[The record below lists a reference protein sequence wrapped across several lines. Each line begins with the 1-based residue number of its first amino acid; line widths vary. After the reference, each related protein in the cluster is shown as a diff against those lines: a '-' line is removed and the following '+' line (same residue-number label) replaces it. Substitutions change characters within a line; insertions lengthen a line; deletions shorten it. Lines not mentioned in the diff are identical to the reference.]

1 MIEFLI
7 ILICTI
13 IFYYNRK
20 KIRIF
25 LKKKIKTVDIENVHE
40 IFKPIKISENLLG
53 PGEDLIIQS
62 FSVPSSYQIVGM
74 TSDYESWILSCLS
87 KVSNNIFEFGT
98 CSGKN
103 TMLMALNSKESSRII
118 TLTLNQNQSKK
129 LNLNKKD
136 NNISH
141 RNIMNESNYE
151 KFLFSG
157 KEIEKKIE
165 VIFIDSR
172 EFDTKKYIGKFD
184 LIFIDGG
191 HTYSVV
197 KSDTE
202 KAFEMLSNKG
212 IIIWHDYVV
221 GKESCKDICKFI
233 NEIEKEKKIFHI
245 KNTSMSY
252 FRNKIL

>member
-1 MIEFLI
+1 MTEFLI
-7 ILICTI
+7 AIIFVIL
-13 IFYYNRK
+13 FYYNRK
-20 KIRIF
+20 IIRIL
-25 LKKKIKTVDIENVHE
+25 LKKKIQSVNIENVHE
-40 IFKPIKISENLLG
+40 IFEPVKISENLLG
-53 PGEDLIIQS
+53 PGDDLIIQS
-62 FSVPSSYQIVGM
+62 FSIPSSYQVVGM

-87 KVSNNIFEFGT
+87 KVSDNIFEFGT

-103 TMLMALNSKESSRII
+103 TMLMALNSKKSSRII
-118 TLTLNQNQSKK
+118 SLTLNQDQSKK
-129 LNLNKKD
+129 LNLDKKD
-136 NNISH
+136 NNISM

-172 EFDTKKYIGKFD
+172 ELDTKEYLGKFD

-202 KAFEMLSNKG
+202 KAFEMISSRG
-212 IIIWHDYVV
+212 IVIWHDYVV
-221 GKESCKDICKFI
+221 GKESCKDVCKFI

-245 KNTSMSY
+245 KNTSMCY
-252 FRNKIL
+252 FRKNS

>member
-1 MIEFLI
+1 MTEFLI
-7 ILICTI
+7 AI
-13 IFYYNRK
+13 IFVIVFYYNRK
-20 KIRIF
+20 IIRIL
-25 LKKKIKTVDIENVHE
+25 LKKKIQSVNIETVHE
-40 IFKPIKISENLLG
+40 IFEPVKISENLLG
-53 PGEDLIIQS
+53 PRDDLIIKS
-62 FSVPSSYQIVGM
+62 FSVPSSYQVVGM

-87 KVSNNIFEFGT
+87 KVSDDIFEFGT

-118 TLTLNQNQSKK
+118 SLTLNKNQSKK
-129 LNLNKKD
+129 LSLDKKD

-141 RNIMNESNYE
+141 RNIVNESNYE

-172 EFDTKKYIGKFD
+172 EFDTKKYLCKFD
-184 LIFIDGG
+184 LIFVDGG
-191 HTYSVV
+191 HTYSVL

-202 KAFEMLSNKG
+202 KAFEMISNRG

-233 NEIEKEKKIFHI
+233 NEIGKEKKIFHI
-245 KNTSMSY
+245 KGTSMCY
-252 FRNKIL
+252 FKNNF

>member
-1 MIEFLI
+1 MTEFLI
-7 ILICTI
+7 IIIFII

-20 KIRIF
+20 KIRIL
-25 LKKKIKTVDIENVHE
+25 LKNKIQSVDIENVHE
-40 IFKPIKISENLLG
+40 IFEPKKISKNLLG
-53 PGEDLIIQS
+53 PGDNLIIQS
-62 FSVPSSYQIVGM
+62 FSVPSSYNVVGM

-87 KVSNNIFEFGT
+87 KISDNIFEFET

-103 TMLMALNSKESSRII
+103 TMLMALNSKENSKII
-118 TLTLNQNQSKK
+118 SLTLNQNQSKK
-129 LNLNKKD
+129 LSLDKND

-141 RNIMNESNYE
+141 RNIVNESNYE

-172 EFDTKKYIGKFD
+172 EFDTKRYLNKFD

-197 KSDTE
+197 KSDTK
-202 KAFEMLSNKG
+202 KAFEMISDRG

-221 GKESCKDICKFI
+221 GKESCKDICKLI
-233 NEIEKEKKIFHI
+233 NKIEKEKKIFHI
-245 KNTSMSY
+245 KNTSMCY
-252 FRNKIL
+252 FRNNS

>member
-1 MIEFLI
+1 MSEFLI
-7 ILICTI
+7 AIICII

-20 KIRIF
+20 IIKVL
-25 LKKKIKTVDIENVHE
+25 LKKKIQSVNIENIHE
-40 IFKPIKISENLLG
+40 IFEPVKISDNLLG
-53 PGEDLIIQS
+53 PGDDLIIQS
-62 FSVPSSYQIVGM
+62 FSIPSSYQVVGM

-87 KVSNNIFEFGT
+87 KVSDDIFEFGT

-118 TLTLNQNQSKK
+118 SLTLNQNQSKK
-129 LNLNKKD
+129 LSLDKKD
-136 NNISH
+136 NNIAYK
-141 RNIMNESNYE
+141 NIMNESNYG

-172 EFDTKKYIGKFD
+172 EFDTKKYLGKID

-202 KAFEMLSNKG
+202 KAFEMISDRG

-233 NEIEKEKKIFHI
+233 NEIEKENKIFHI
-245 KNTSMSY
+245 KNTSMCY
-252 FRNKIL
+252 FRNNS

>member
-1 MIEFLI
+1 MTEFLI
-7 ILICTI
+7 ILICI
-13 IFYYNRK
+13 IILYYNKK

-25 LKKKIKTVDIENVHE
+25 FKKKIQTKDLESVHE
-40 IFKPIKISENLLG
+40 IFKPKKISENLVG
-53 PGEDLIIQS
+53 PNDNLIIQS
-62 FSVPSSYQIVGM
+62 FSIPSSYKVVGM

-103 TMLMALNSKESSRII
+103 TMLMALNSNENTSIVS
-118 TLTLNQNQSKK
+118 LTLNQNESKK
-129 LNLNKKD
+129 LELDKKD
-136 NNISH
+136 NNTSI
-141 RNIMNESNYE
+141 RNIVNESNYE

-157 KEIEKKIE
+157 KEIEKKIK

-172 EFDTKKYIGKFD
+172 KFNTEKYIRKFD

-191 HTYSVV
+191 HTYSIV
-197 KSDTE
+197 KNDSK

-221 GKESCKDICKFI
+221 GKESCKDVCKYI
-233 NEIEKEKKIFHI
+233 NDLEKKKKYI
-245 KNTSMSY
+245 SY
-252 FRNKIL
+252 KGYIDVFF

>member
-1 MIEFLI
+1 MSEFLI
-7 ILICTI
+7 TIICII

-20 KIRIF
+20 IIKVL
-25 LKKKIKTVDIENVHE
+25 LKKKIQSVNIENVHE
-40 IFKPIKISENLLG
+40 IFEPKKISKNLLG
-53 PGEDLIIQS
+53 PGDNLIIQS
-62 FSVPSSYQIVGM
+62 FSVPSSYNVVGM

-87 KVSNNIFEFGT
+87 KISDNIFEFGT

-103 TMLMALNSKESSRII
+103 TMLMALNSKENSKII
-118 TLTLNQNQSKK
+118 SLTLNQNQSKK
-129 LNLNKKD
+129 LSLDKND

-141 RNIMNESNYE
+141 RNIVNESNYE

-157 KEIEKKIE
+157 KEIEKKIK

-172 EFDTKKYIGKFD
+172 EFDTKRYLNKFD

-202 KAFEMLSNKG
+202 KAFEMISDTG
-212 IIIWHDYVV
+212 IIIWHDYVI
-221 GKESCKDICKFI
+221 GKESCKDICKLI
-233 NEIEKEKKIFHI
+233 NKIEKEKKIFHI
-245 KNTSMSY
+245 KNTSMCY
-252 FRNKIL
+252 FRNNS

>member
-1 MIEFLI
+1 MTEFLI
-7 ILICTI
+7 GIICIIL
-13 IFYYNRK
+13 FYFNRK
-20 KIRIF
+20 KIRIL
-25 LKKKIKTVDIENVHE
+25 LKKKIQSVDIENVHE
-40 IFKPIKISENLLG
+40 IFEPVKISDNLLG
-53 PGEDLIIQS
+53 PRDDLIIKS
-62 FSVPSSYQIVGM
+62 FSVPSSYQVVGM

-87 KVSNNIFEFGT
+87 KVSDDIFEFGT

-118 TLTLNQNQSKK
+118 SLTLNKNQSKK
-129 LNLNKKD
+129 LSLDKKD

-141 RNIMNESNYE
+141 RNIVNESNYE

-172 EFDTKKYIGKFD
+172 EFDTKKYLCKFD
-184 LIFIDGG
+184 LIFVDGG
-191 HTYSVV
+191 HTYSVL

-202 KAFEMLSNKG
+202 KAFEMISNRG

-233 NEIEKEKKIFHI
+233 NEIGKEKKIFHI
-245 KNTSMSY
+245 KGTSMCY
-252 FRNKIL
+252 FKNNF

>member
-1 MIEFLI
+1 MTEFLI
-7 ILICTI
+7 IIIFII

-20 KIRIF
+20 KIRIL
-25 LKKKIKTVDIENVHE
+25 LKNKIQSVDIENVHE
-40 IFKPIKISENLLG
+40 IFEPKKISKNLLG
-53 PGEDLIIQS
+53 PGDNLIIQS
-62 FSVPSSYQIVGM
+62 FSVPLSYNVVGM

-87 KVSNNIFEFGT
+87 KISDNIFEFGT

-103 TMLMALNSKESSRII
+103 TMLMALNSKENSKII
-118 TLTLNQNQSKK
+118 SLTLNQNQSKK
-129 LNLNKKD
+129 LSLDKND

-141 RNIMNESNYE
+141 RNIVNESNYE

-157 KEIEKKIE
+157 KEIEKKIK

-172 EFDTKKYIGKFD
+172 EFDTKRYLNKFD

-202 KAFEMLSNKG
+202 KAFEMISDTG
-212 IIIWHDYVV
+212 IIIWHDYVI
-221 GKESCKDICKFI
+221 GKESCKDICKLI
-233 NEIEKEKKIFHI
+233 NKIEKEKKIFHI
-245 KNTSMSY
+245 KDTSMCY
-252 FRNKIL
+252 FRNNS

>member
-1 MIEFLI
+1 MTEFLI
-7 ILICTI
+7 VIIFII

-20 KIRIF
+20 KIRIL
-25 LKKKIKTVDIENVHE
+25 LKDKIQCVDIESVHE
-40 IFKPIKISENLLG
+40 IFEPKKISENLLG
-53 PGEDLIIQS
+53 PGDNLIIQS
-62 FSVPSSYQIVGM
+62 FSVPSSYNVVGM

-103 TMLMALNSKESSRII
+103 TMLMALNSKESCRI
-118 TLTLNQNQSKK
+118 TSLTLNQNQSKK
-129 LNLNKKD
+129 LSLDKKD

-141 RNIMNESNYE
+141 RNIMNESNYD

-165 VIFIDSR
+165 IIFIDSR
-172 EFDTKKYIGKFD
+172 EFDTRKYLCKFD

-202 KAFEMLSNKG
+202 KAFEMISDRG

-221 GKESCKDICKFI
+221 GKESCKDICKLI
-233 NEIEKEKKIFHI
+233 NEIEKEKKIFQI
-245 KNTSMSY
+245 KDTSMCY
-252 FRNKIL
+252 FRNNS

>member
-1 MIEFLI
+1 MTEFLI
-7 ILICTI
+7 VIIFII

-20 KIRIF
+20 KIRIL
-25 LKKKIKTVDIENVHE
+25 LKNKIQSVDIESVHE
-40 IFKPIKISENLLG
+40 IFEPKRISENLLG
-53 PGEDLIIQS
+53 PGDNLIIKS
-62 FSVPSSYQIVGM
+62 FSVPSSYNVVGM

-87 KVSNNIFEFGT
+87 KISDNIFEFGT

-103 TMLMALNSKESSRII
+103 TMLMALNSKENSKII
-118 TLTLNQNQSKK
+118 SLTLNQNQSKK
-129 LNLNKKD
+129 LSLDKND

-141 RNIMNESNYE
+141 RNIVNESNYE

-165 VIFIDSR
+165 VIYIDSR
-172 EFDTKKYIGKFD
+172 KFDTKRYLNKFD

-202 KAFEMLSNKG
+202 KAFEMISDTG
-212 IIIWHDYVV
+212 IIIWHDYVI
-221 GKESCKDICKFI
+221 GKESCKDICKLI
-233 NEIEKEKKIFHI
+233 NKIEKEKKIFHI
-245 KNTSMSY
+245 KNTSMCY
-252 FRNKIL
+252 FRNNS